1 MTREGSNRRGWI
13 PAAARAGRAI
23 LLLFGLA
30 AGAQEPAPP
39 ALPSLP
45 EPRIP
50 AVPVAPAGVAAPLA
64 AAAPAPAAAP
74 VGETED
80 VARVTPAMA
89 KMYEAMVNIQDGLY
103 DEAIPK
109 LEWVIETD
117 PSLYG
122 AWEALCAAYWQS
134 GRHELARRTGERF
147 LAIAPQ
153 NPRAHNFLAQVA
165 TSDGDL
171 DRAEELYRKSLAL
184 NPNQYDARFSY
195 ARVLFW
201 NGKRDLA
208 LAELKRLYQEDTA
221 RLDVEIQLA
230 RAYYANE
237 EYELSLEHWNNIND
251 MVPDYPEYMIARAQ
265 VLVLIGALKEAQ
277 LEAERVLEVEPDNEA
292 ALNLLTDISM
302 RARQHDEVIKNL
314 RRVRDLAKGDLAKA
328 KIARRLAYYLK
339 SQYDRDPKN
348 FTMKQ
353 CVQAAQDAYR
363 WDPGDVDGVLFYA
376 EMLVL
381 DKEYGRAEEHF
392 RDVLQN
398 FNPHNL
404 RAKYGI
410 YETYLGRMKLD
421 EAEAQLES
429 VINDFDPSDPY
440 RHYFWAQLYFAQGRY
455 FDAQESLERL
465 EQEGAEGSVFT
476 LLYHGLSPSEW
487 AAVPSVRQFRD
498 HMMTLKREGYK
509 FIQPEQL
516 ADYFAKQKT
525 PDLVEKRSL
534 LTRLVQ
540 AVRRSF
546 SEEQPEPVVTVRD
559 YSPERVV
566 CVTFDDGMRGSFRWA
581 TPVAEELRI
590 PLTMYVPV
598 GNILSNDIRI
608 ASWPELRAYER
619 TGWWTIGSH
628 LMDGSTPTVTN
639 RPTTNRV
646 VEVVLPATTNALP
659 ATNLLADLDASAMT
673 NFVPE
678 AGPPMITNRM
688 ELTDADIRRV
698 HPLPN
703 LLWVREK
710 DRQETLREY
719 YRRIRY
725 EFLDSRN
732 WLRRELELPEGIL
745 SVSYPM
751 SDVGQQTYCNI
762 DLFNVPEAILNE
774 AELHY
779 RMGFRQSRFGY
790 AMKRDNPMLYQRLEP
805 DRHDSG
811 QDLLRDA
818 LRNHPVFL
826 ARRTRAEMAAQQG
839 EMHTA
844 LEMVELLKRDNYP
857 EEDLAELSAYIQR
870 RLARL
875 VAVPEAVND
884 ETDEG
889 RRGLIDIRHP
899 YLGVEGE
906 SVKAN
911 AMIDEWHVAVKG
923 GFNVNPR
930 WLIEGRAGYGS
941 IAQEVKSNEWVE
953 VFVTNV
959 TTRQTISTTTENGTN
974 SLEDETIVSFVQ
986 TLQGTNIVHTT
997 NYSANET
1004 MIGLASAYIFP
1015 NGSVAHFDLRQRS
1028 FDGDLAGES
1037 VIVYSLEYMW
1047 RPALAIDM
1055 AIRYEHDMM
1064 PSAREIIEYDGAA
1077 LGAVWRVRDGW
1088 NATGQGVY
1096 RMMDDD
1102 NSLLRVMAENF
1113 WRISQRYDIWVG
1125 LQNSLVTT
1133 DMDSDLYWTPYWD
1146 QRHVAVIR
1154 VRRTFP
1160 NYYGMVRVN
1169 VGLQKA
1175 KGRPEDIELYRSRAA
1190 VGELQGWYPGEGPDE
1205 DWNKVVGV
1213 GASVVRRWA
1222 NGWEIKGETSINAI
1236 GETTERHLTGSL
1248 IYRF

>member
-1 MTREGSNRRGWI
+1 MRREIPESRGRIRRVALACG
-13 PAAARAGRAI
+13 AAG
-23 LLLFGLA
+23 LLLAFVA
-30 AGAQEPAPP
+30 AVRAQE
-39 ALPSLP
+39 
-45 EPRIP
+45 
-50 AVPVAPAGVAAPLA
+50 PVAPAAPELPAPAEAVVREA
-64 AAAPAPAAAP
+64 AAAPAEGAPEPAAVA
-74 VGETED
+74 ETED

-89 KMYEAMVNIQDGLY
+89 RMYEAMLEVQDQKY

-109 LEWVIETD
+109 LEWVIEQD

-122 AWEALCAAYWQS
+122 AWETLAAAYWQS
-134 GRHELARRTGERF
+134 GRHEEARRTGERF
-147 LAIAPQ
+147 LAIAPEQ
-153 NPRAHNFLAQVA
+153 PRAYNFLAQVA
-165 TSDGDL
+165 TSDGNL

-184 NPNQYDARFSY
+184 NPNQYDTRFSY

-201 NGKRDLA
+201 NGQREQA
-208 LAELKRLYQEDTA
+208 LAELQSLHREDPA
-221 RLDVEIQLA
+221 RLDVQLQLV
-230 RAYYANE
+230 RALYANE
-237 EYELSLEHWNNIND
+237 EYEQALEHWNAINE
-251 MVPDYPEYMIARAQ
+251 MVPDYPEYMIPRAQ

-277 LEAERVLEVEPDNEA
+277 LEAERVLEIEPDNEA
-292 ALNLLTDISM
+292 ALNILMEIAM
-302 RARQHDEVIKNL
+302 RGRRHEEVIRTL
-314 RRVRDLAKGDLAKA
+314 RRVRDLAQGDMAKA
-328 KIARRLAYYLK
+328 NIARRLAYYMK

-348 FTMKQ
+348 YSLQQ

-363 WDPGDVDGVLFYA
+363 WDPGDVDGKLFYA

-381 DKEYGRAEEHF
+381 DKAYGRAEEHF
-392 RDVLQN
+392 QEVLKEL
-398 FNPHNL
+398 NPHNQ
-404 RAKYGI
+404 RAKFGL
-410 YETYLGRMKLD
+410 YETYLGRMLLD
-421 EAEAQLES
+421 EAEKQLEA
-429 VINDFDPSDPY
+429 VMMDLDPNDPY

-487 AAVPSVRQFRD
+487 SAMPSVRQFRD

-509 FIQPEQL
+509 FIQPEQF
-516 ADYFAKQKT
+516 ADYFAKQKP

-534 LTRLVQ
+534 LTRMVQ
-540 AVRRSF
+540 AVRRALSD
-546 SEEQPEPVVTVRD
+546 EAPEPVVTVRD
-559 YSPERVV
+559 YSPERIA
-566 CVTFDDGMRGSFRWA
+566 CVTFDDGMRSSFRWA

-590 PLTMYVPV
+590 PLTMFIPV

-608 ASWPELRAYER
+608 ASWPELRGYER

-628 LMDGSTPTVTN
+628 LMDASIPAITN
-639 RPTTNRV
+639 RPADTNRWTDALV
-646 VEVVLPATTNALP
+646 PAP
-659 ATNLLADLDASAMT
+659 
-673 NFVPE
+673 
-678 AGPPMITNRM
+678 TNRPSR
-688 ELTDADIRRV
+688 TDRNIRRV

-703 LLWVREK
+703 LLWVVEK

-732 WLRRELELPEGIL
+732 HLRRELELPEGIL

-751 SDVGQQTYCNI
+751 ADVGQMTYCNI

-790 AMKRDNPMLYQRLEP
+790 AMKRDNPMLYQRFEP

-811 QDLLRDA
+811 QDVLRDA

-826 ARRTRAEMAAQQG
+826 ARRTRAEIAAQQG
-839 EMHTA
+839 EMHMA
-844 LEMVELLKRDNYP
+844 LDMIELLKRDNYP
-857 EEDLAELSAYIQR
+857 EEDLAELSAYVQR

-875 VAVPEAVND
+875 VAVPEAIND
-884 ETDEG
+884 ETDEE
-889 RRGLIDIRHP
+889 RKPFVDIRHP
-899 YLGVEGE
+899 YLGIEGE
-906 SVKAN
+906 STKAN
-911 AMIDEWHVAVKG
+911 VMIDEWHVALKG
-923 GFNVNPR
+923 GFNINPR
-930 WLIEGRAGYGS
+930 LLIEGRVGYGS
-941 IAQEVKSNEWVE
+941 IDQEVTSNEWTE

-959 TTRQTISTTTENGTN
+959 TTRQTITSTTENGTN
-974 SLEDETIVSFVQ
+974 SVENETIVSFVQ
-986 TLQGTNIVHTT
+986 SLQGTNIVHTT
-997 NYSANET
+997 NYSASET
-1004 MIGLASAYIFP
+1004 MIGVAAAYIFR
-1015 NGSVAHFDLRQRS
+1015 NGSIAHFDLRQRS
-1028 FDGDLAGES
+1028 FDEDLAGES
-1037 VIVYSLEYMW
+1037 VITYALQYMW

-1064 PSAREIIEYDGAA
+1064 PSARAIIEYDGAT
-1077 LGAVWRVRDGW
+1077 LGAVWRVRDWW

-1096 RMMDDD
+1096 RIMDDD
-1102 NSLLRVMAENF
+1102 NSLLRLMAENF

-1133 DMDSDLYWTPYWD
+1133 DVDSDLYWTPYWD

-1169 VGLQKA
+1169 VGAQKA
-1175 KGRPEDIELYRSRAA
+1175 KGRPADIELYRSRKA

-1205 DWNKVVGV
+1205 DWHQVVGV

-1236 GETTERHLTGSL
+1236 GETTERQMYGSL